1 MQLTTGFAVCLSLF
15 SGVFAS
21 LTTGVQANIVSEAE
35 LMHWLKTT
43 DAELTFVG
51 EPIPGIN
58 APEGLAARAAETT
71 KVIYCSTRSLNVCGG
86 RCTVYN
92 GGPACLNA
100 PNTNCL
106 SATHNV
112 AFCGAK
118 GCNYPC
124 TEYAHCES
132 PMDDGF
138 CFTPYTNAILVGNY

>member
-1 MQLTTGFAVCLSLF
+1 MQLITGFAVCLSLF
-15 SGVFAS
+15 SGVLTS
-21 LTTGVQANIVSEAE
+21 PTTGVQANIVSEAE

-58 APEGLAARAAETT
+58 APEGLASRAAETT

-132 PMDDGF
+132 PMDNGF